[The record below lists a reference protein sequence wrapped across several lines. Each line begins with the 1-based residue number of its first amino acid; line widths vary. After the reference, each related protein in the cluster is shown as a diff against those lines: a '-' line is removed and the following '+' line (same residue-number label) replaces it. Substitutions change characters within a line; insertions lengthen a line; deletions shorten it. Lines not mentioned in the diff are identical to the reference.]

1 MSLSSKAYILCVCRK
16 DLGRDDAL
24 VSRVILDKWWGGLG
38 LATSVINSFWNR
50 SLRRFRGKKIDAMI
64 VIQERAGQDR

>member
-38 LATSVINSFWNR
+38 LATSVIKLVLESFSAAFPR
-50 SLRRFRGKKIDAMI
+50 KED
-64 VIQERAGQDR
+64 